1 MDPAEERKVLDDLE
15 RGSQA
20 LRDALRGIGE
30 EQAAL
35 RPGPDRWSVLD
46 CVEHLAVVEE
56 YLLGQLE
63 AATPALTPVGTALR
77 EARIAERAGDRSRPV
92 EAPEFVRPRG
102 RFATLAEALRCFESV
117 RGRTVRFV
125 ECCQKD
131 LRQQATT
138 HPLIGAVNGHEILLM
153 MALHP
158 ARHAKQIAEIRA
170 AL

>member
-1 MDPAEERKVLDDLE
+1 MDPAEKRKMLDDLE

-20 LRDALRGIGE
+20 LRDAVLGVSE

-46 CVEHLAVVEE
+46 CVEHLAAVEE

-63 AATPALTPVGTALR
+63 AATPALAPVGSALR

-92 EAPEFVRPRG
+92 PAPESVRPRA
-102 RFATLAEALRCFESV
+102 RFATLAEAVQCFESV

-125 ECCQKD
+125 ECCEKD
-131 LRQQATT
+131 LRREATT
-138 HPLIGAVNGHEILLM
+138 QPLIGAVNCHEVLLI

-158 ARHAKQIAEIRA
+158 TRHAKQIAEIRG
-170 AL
+170 L